1 MSNHPYLR
9 AYMAG
14 ISVPTPLLLVALTLF
29 FIARFVYNIPVP
41 VERVIIFPM
50 SIIPNLFGV
59 WNMLHL
65 ASRGRTHLPLGIHG
79 AILPFIIAP
88 VGFLLS
94 RSLGVLHATH
104 HSLVYFGVAV
114 PYAFLAMVFPVALIV
129 YYLVWK
135 YLIGFFNRIVG
146 IAECNKPAS

>member
-9 AYMAG
+9 AYLAG
-14 ISVPTPLLLVALTLF
+14 NLGADAASADPLTAF
-29 FIARFVYNIPVP
+29 FMARFVYNIPVP

-50 SIIPNLFGV
+50 AIIPNLFGV

-65 ASRGRTHLPLGIHG
+65 ASRASTRLPLGIHG

-88 VGFLLS
+88 AGFLLG
-94 RSLGVLHATH
+94 RGLGFLHATH
-104 HSLVYFGVAV
+104 YGFTYFGVV
-114 PYAFLAMVFPVALIV
+114 EIHYTFLAVVFPAALII

-135 YLIGFFNRIVG
+135 YLIGFCNRVAG
-146 IAECNKPAS
+146 IAD

>member
-1 MSNHPYLR
+1 MNNHPYLR

-14 ISVPTPLLLVALTLF
+14 IAVPTPLLLVALTAF

-41 VERVIIFPM
+41 VERAIIFPM
-50 SIIPNLFGV
+50 AIIPNLFGV

-65 ASRGRTHLPLGIHG
+65 ASRARTRLPLGIHG

-88 VGFLLS
+88 AGFLLGCT
-94 RSLGVLHATH
+94 LGFLHTTRYG
-104 HSLVYFGVAV
+104 LTYFGVV
-114 PYAFLAMVFPVALIV
+114 EIPYAFLAVVFPAALIV

-135 YLIGFFNRIVG
+135 YLIGFFNHVAG
-146 IAECNKPAS
+146 IAE